1 MIHYGWAIAAL
12 FLGGALGV
20 FLSALCNV
28 AAQNDREDEE
38 RRLRESDCFNRKDID
53 R

>member
-1 MIHYGWAIAAL
+1 MIHFGWAIAAL
-12 FLGGALGV
+12 LIGGAIGFFV
-20 FLSALCNV
+20 AGLCCA
-28 AAQNDREDEE
+28 AAQNDREEEE